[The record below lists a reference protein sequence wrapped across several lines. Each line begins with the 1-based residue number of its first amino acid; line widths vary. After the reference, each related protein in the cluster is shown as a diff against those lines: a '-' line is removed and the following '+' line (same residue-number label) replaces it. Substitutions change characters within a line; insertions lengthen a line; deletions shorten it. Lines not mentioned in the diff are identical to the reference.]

1 MPPEVPPAKVLVV
14 DDDDVF
20 LRVCRTVL
28 RRAGMTVDA
37 VASAAE
43 ALERMR
49 LEKYDTI
56 VSDIRMPG
64 ADGIQLLR
72 AARSHDPSVPFLLM
86 TGAPTVETAISAVE
100 HGARRYLQKPF
111 DVDQFVSVVTDAVSR
126 RVGSPDLPALHRR
139 LDGALAQ
146 ASLVYQ
152 PIVKTS
158 SRSIV
163 AYEALL
169 RSASPEVRGPGD
181 ILELAERTNRLFEVG
196 RAVRARAASEMAN
209 LDANIQLFVNL
220 HPADL
225 EDPELYSR
233 SSPLAANSKR
243 VVLEITERASVA
255 HLASLDG
262 HMHAL
267 RTMGFRIAVDDLGA
281 GYAGLTT
288 FARVRPEFVKL
299 DASLVRD
306 INSASVQQLVVSSV
320 QEMARELGSQVVAE
334 AIETSQ
340 ERDALREL
348 GIDIMQGYYF
358 AHPAK
363 PFGDLRPELASQ
375 AA

>member
-100 HGARRYLQKPF
+100 HGALRYLQKPF

-243 VVLEITERASVA
+243 VVL
-255 HLASLDG
+255 
-262 HMHAL
+262 
-267 RTMGFRIAVDDLGA
+267 
-281 GYAGLTT
+281 
-288 FARVRPEFVKL
+288 
-299 DASLVRD
+299 
-306 INSASVQQLVVSSV
+306 
-320 QEMARELGSQVVAE
+320 
-334 AIETSQ
+334 
-340 ERDALREL
+340 
-348 GIDIMQGYYF
+348 
-358 AHPAK
+358 
-363 PFGDLRPELASQ
+363 
-375 AA
+375 

>member
-1 MPPEVPPAKVLVV
+1 MSPEVPPARVLVV

-43 ALERMR
+43 ALERIR
-49 LEKYDTI
+49 LEHYDTI

-72 AARSHDPSVPFLLM
+72 AARAQDPTVPFLLM

-100 HGARRYLQKPF
+100 HGALKYLQKPF
-111 DVDQFVSVVTDAVSR
+111 DVDQFVSVVMEAVSR

-139 LDGALAQ
+139 LDGAMAQ

-158 SRSIV
+158 AGTIV

-169 RSASPEVRGPGD
+169 RTAAPGVKGPGEV
-181 ILELAERTNRLFEVG
+181 LELAERTNRLFEVG
-196 RAVRARAASEMAN
+196 RSVRAKAAADLAQ
-209 LDANIQLFVNL
+209 LDESINLFVNL

-233 SSPLAANSKR
+233 ASPLATSSRR

-262 HMHAL
+262 HMRAL
-267 RTMGFRIAVDDLGA
+267 RAMGFRIAVDDLGA

-306 INSASVQQLVVSSV
+306 INTASVQQLVVSSV
-320 QEMARELGSQVVAE
+320 LEMARELGSQVVAE
-334 AIETSQ
+334 AIETAR
-340 ERDALREL
+340 ERDTLRQL

-358 AHPAK
+358 AYPAK
-363 PFGDLRPELASQ
+363 PFTGLKPELVCV